1 MRNPEVDPLNLVVC
15 GTGGQGNILI
25 SRLIGRVLFRNG
37 YFVSIGETFGAAQ
50 RGGAVHS
57 SMRISKKRY
66 YGPLI
71 PEGKAHLILSLEP
84 LETLRALAAYGNE
97 DVLVV
102 SNTEPIHPVGVL
114 TGRTEYPDLDELTR
128 TITELSKQAW
138 FLNVFEMASTLGAPI
153 VANIMLLGGLLGV
166 DKMPLSVSDVEEEIR
181 STFPE
186 SKVELNLTALSLGMQ
201 EVGGA

>member
-25 SRLIGRVLFRNG
+25 SRLIGRVLFHSG
-37 YFVSIGETFGAAQ
+37 FFVSIGETFGAAQ

-71 PEGKAHLILSLEP
+71 PEGRAHVIVSLEP

-97 DVLVV
+97 DVMVV
-102 SNTEPIHPVGVL
+102 SNTEAIHPVSVL
-114 TGRTEYPDLDELTR
+114 TGRTDYPDLDELAR

-138 FLNVFEMASTLGAPI
+138 FLDVTEMASTLGAPI
-153 VANIMLLGGLLGV
+153 VANIILLGGLLGI
-166 DKMPLSVSDVEEEIR
+166 DKMPLSVSDVEDEIR

-186 SKVELNLTALSLGMQ
+186 SKVELNLTALKMGMRG
-201 EVGGA
+201 VGNT